1 MLEISLP
8 SAFHDLTARS
18 TFNAAA
24 LAAFVLL
31 GASNVNAQG
40 LPPLDKV
47 LNPAET
53 ALILV
58 DFQYPFTNPAGA
70 NYHNVQKELDD
81 KHLLDRTVD
90 LVKKARSLGI
100 TVVHITEG
108 YTHDYRELDPTN
120 PGGFH
125 RGQILRQAWKVG
137 TKETSY
143 YEPLQP
149 GEGDKDLFLPPR
161 NSNPPR
167 SAVPVSIRCC
177 VPRGSRTSPSPVSP
191 PTSAS
196 MPRSPAPMT
205 WDITSTR
212 CAMPWRAIFPSS
224 PSRC

>member
-1 MLEISLP
+1 MLKINLP
-8 SAFHDLTARS
+8 SAFHDLTGRS

-31 GASNVNAQG
+31 GASSVHAQG

-70 NYHNVQKELDD
+70 NYHNVQKELDE
-81 KHLLDRTVD
+81 KKLLDRTVD

-108 YTHDYRELDPTN
+108 YSHDYRELDPTN

-125 RGQILRQAWKVG
+125 RGQICAR
-137 TKETSY
+137 
-143 YEPLQP
+143 P
-149 GEGDKDLFLPPR
+149 GR
-161 NSNPPR
+161 
-167 SAVPVSIRCC
+167 
-177 VPRGSRTSPSPVSP
+177 
-191 PTSAS
+191 
-196 MPRSPAPMT
+196 
-205 WDITSTR
+205 
-212 CAMPWRAIFPSS
+212 
-224 PSRC
+224 